1 MDTIPRFKKIEA
13 LLLGIVL
20 PVLLSG
26 YTVLLL
32 LKSEAVFWG
41 RSSSVVY
48 QGDSAFFVSLL
59 WFGASGLLA
68 GHFWLRHYRLL
79 RPSRHRL
86 VMWASSLLV
95 LAGLASAIF
104 LV

>member
-1 MDTIPRFKKIEA
+1 MDTIPRFKKFEA

-20 PVLLSG
+20 PVSLSG
-26 YTVLLL
+26 YTVHLL

-41 RSSSVVY
+41 RSSSVIY
-48 QGDSAFFVSLL
+48 EGDSAFFVSLL

-68 GHFWLRHYRLL
+68 GHFWLRQYRLL
-79 RPSRHRL
+79 RPSRHSI
-86 VMWASSLLV
+86 VMWVSSFLV
-95 LAGLASAIF
+95 LAGMASAIF